1 MAHALSGVRVVDL
14 TSGIAGPYL
23 TKLLADAGADVV
35 KVEPPEGDRLRSWSA
50 SGTAVPPGGSGRL
63 FEFLNTSKRSV
74 VLDVARPDDADRFR
88 ALAASAA
95 LVVEDLGPG
104 AVEDLGLG
112 ADDLR
117 RGNRGTS
124 LLSISNFGRGGP
136 WSHRVANDFTLQAQ
150 VGSTDYRGVPGEE
163 PVCAGG
169 FLGEYATAAYAAP
182 AAIAALRVA
191 RRTGVGVHVD
201 VSRYEAMLGSFQT
214 FRFILAL
221 FDPGRDT
228 PRAIEIPSIEPAKDG
243 WVGYC
248 TITGQQWLDFCSMI
262 GAPELADDAELRHAD
277 GRMDRREEVWSKIR
291 AFTADRTV
299 DELVDL
305 ASAMRIPVG
314 PIGDGRTVLANEHF
328 GARGV
333 YVENPAGF
341 LQPRVPYRLGSSEP
355 RPFAPAP
362 RLGEHTDEVL
372 GGRDSTEATGAAPA
386 GATPAAAPRAA
397 ASSAPSSASSGSASS
412 LSASSGSPTLP
423 LAGVR
428 VVDFTAFW
436 AGPIATSLFG
446 ALGAEVVKVES
457 IQRLDGMRWAGGPA
471 GAQPLWEWSS
481 VFHGVNPG
489 KRDVTL
495 DLAHP
500 DGLALAKRLVEWGD
514 VVVENFSPR
523 VMEQFGLGWDDVR
536 ELNPRAVMC
545 RMPAFGLDG
554 PWRDRVG
561 FAMTIE
567 QITGLAWVT
576 GHPSGPPLVP
586 RGVCDPMGGMHA
598 AFAVLL
604 ALEQRE
610 ETGAGQLVEVPL
622 VECGLNAAAEQV
634 VEWTGN
640 GVLLERQGNRSRWAA
655 PQGVYES
662 SERDRWVAVSVET
675 DDQWR
680 ALRAVLGDP
689 DWASTDALAT
699 HAGRLE
705 AHDVIDEELRSWFA
719 SRPRDLAAE
728 TLVRAGVPAAPV
740 VNGRETGWSPHHDV
754 KPFFQWFEHPIT
766 GWTPY
771 PSFPFTVDGEYLPY
785 RGHTPVL
792 GQHNDE
798 VLREVLGLDDDTV
811 DDLRRRKIV
820 GERPAALG

>member
-1 MAHALSGVRVVDL
+1 MTHALSGVRVVDL

-35 KVEPPEGDRLRSWSA
+35 KVEPPAGDRLRRWSA
-50 SGTAVPPGGSGRL
+50 SGTEVPPNGSGRL

-74 VLDVARPDDADRFR
+74 VLDVHHPDGAREVRR
-88 ALAASAA
+88 LAANAA

-104 AVEDLGLG
+104 AVERLGLG

-117 RGNRGTS
+117 RANAATS

-182 AAIAALRVA
+182 AAVAAVRTA

-277 GRMDRREEVWSKIR
+277 GRMDRREEVWRKIH

-314 PIGDGRTVLANEHF
+314 PIGDGRTVLSNEHF
-328 GARGV
+328 AARGV

-341 LQPRVPYRLGSSEP
+341 LQPRVPYRLGASEP

-372 GGRDSTEATGAAPA
+372 AQHDHAEATI
-386 GATPAAAPRAA
+386 ATPPPSAAAA
-397 ASSAPSSASSGSASS
+397 ASAAGPAPASASS
-412 LSASSGSPTLP
+412 PRP

-446 ALGAEVVKVES
+446 ALGAEVVKIES

-500 DGLALAKRLVEWGD
+500 DGLDLAKRLVEWGD

-523 VMEQFGLGWDDVR
+523 VMEQFGLGWDVVHA
-536 ELNPRAVMC
+536 LNPRAVMC

-604 ALEQRE
+604 ALEQRD
-610 ETGAGQLVEVPL
+610 ETGVGQLVEVPL

-640 GVLLERQGNRSRWAA
+640 GVLLERQGNRSRAAA

-662 SERDRWVAVSVET
+662 CERDRWVALSVEN
-675 DDQWR
+675 DEQWQ
-680 ALRAVLGDP
+680 ALRAVLGEP
-689 DWASTDALAT
+689 AWAAADELTT
-699 HAGRLE
+699 HAGRLA
-705 AHDVIDEELRSWFA
+705 AHDAIDVELRAWFA

-728 TLVRAGVPAAPV
+728 TLVRAGVPAAPL

-754 KPFFQWFEHPIT
+754 KPFFQWIEHPIT

-771 PSFPFTVDGEYLPY
+771 PSFPFTVDGAYPPY
-785 RGHTPVL
+785 RSHTPVL

-798 VLREVLGLDDDTV
+798 VLRQILGLDDAAI
-811 DDLRRRKIV
+811 DDLRQRKVI
-820 GERPAALG
+820 GERPAAFG

>member
-1 MAHALSGVRVVDL
+1 MAQPLSDVRVVDL

-35 KVEPPEGDRLRSWSA
+35 KVESPDGDRLRRWSA
-50 SGTAVPPGGSGRL
+50 SGTVVAPGESGRL
-63 FEFLNTSKRSV
+63 FQFLNASKRSA
-74 VLDVARPDDADRFR
+74 VLDLGRPSDVDELRR
-88 ALAASAA
+88 LAACAD
-95 LVVEDLGPG
+95 LVVEDLEPG
-104 AVEDLGLG
+104 DVEALGLG
-112 ADDLR
+112 AEDLR
-117 RGNRGTS
+117 RANPATS
-124 LLSISNFGRGGP
+124 LVSISNFGRGGP
-136 WSHRVANDFTLQAQ
+136 WSRRIANDFTLQAQ
-150 VGSTDYRGVPGEE
+150 VGSTEYRGIPGEE

-182 AAIAALRVA
+182 AAMGALRTA

-262 GAPELADDAELRHAD
+262 GAPELAEDPELRHAD
-277 GRMDRREEVWSKIR
+277 GRMDRREEVWGKIR
-291 AFTADRTV
+291 RFTADRTV

-314 PIGDGRTVLANEHF
+314 PIGDGRTVLTNEHF
-328 GARGV
+328 AARGV

-341 LQPRVPYRLGSSEP
+341 LQPRVPYRLQDGEP
-355 RPFAPAP
+355 RPFTRAP

-372 GGRDSTEATGAAPA
+372 RETRESGTPAAASAP
-386 GATPAAAPRAA
+386 ATPAATPPASPA
-397 ASSAPSSASSGSASS
+397 ASRE
-412 LSASSGSPTLP
+412 LP

-436 AGPIATSLFG
+436 AGPVATSLLG
-446 ALGAEVVKVES
+446 ALGAEVIKVES

-471 GAQPLWEWSS
+471 GSQPLWEWSS

-495 DLAHP
+495 DLSHP
-500 DGLALAKRLVEWGD
+500 DGLALAKRLVERGD

-536 ELNPRAVMC
+536 ALNPRAIMC

-567 QITGLAWVT
+567 QVTGLAWVT

-586 RGVCDPMGGMHA
+586 RGVCDPLGGMHA

-610 ETGAGQLVEVPL
+610 RTGLGQLVEVPL
-622 VECGLNAAAEQV
+622 VESGLNAAAEQV

-640 GVLLERQGNRSRWAA
+640 GQLLERQGNRSRWAA
-655 PQGVYES
+655 PQGVYETA
-662 SERDRWVAVSVET
+662 EHNRWVALSVET
-675 DDQWR
+675 DEQWEAMR
-680 ALRAVLGDP
+680 RVLGDP
-689 DWASTDALAT
+689 EWAAAVELAT
-699 HAGRLE
+699 HEGRLA
-705 AHDVIDEELRSWFA
+705 AHDAIDEHLRAWFA
-719 SRPRDLAAE
+719 TQPRDLAAE
-728 TLVRAGVPAAPV
+728 TLIRAGVTAAPA

-771 PSFPFTVDGEYLPY
+771 PSFPFTVDGSYLAYDGPA
-785 RGHTPVL
+785 PVL

-798 VLREVLGLDDDTV
+798 VLRDVLGLDDDAIA
-811 DDLRRRKIV
+811 DLRERKIV
-820 GERPAALG
+820 GERPAAFG